1 MTITSLPDT
10 ASMTIEDVQ
19 GRADTRR
26 IPINHVVIKAI
37 RHPVR
42 VSEPSGGQQ
51 HTIAT
56 ASMYVNLPEDVK
68 GTHMS
73 RFVQLLNEHDRPIDA
88 TNFGAMVTA
97 MVDRLDAEVGHIEMS
112 FPYFVTKLTPVSGM
126 PSTLDSPPT
135 HESVRTPSSQK
146 TSSRSTTARPTP
158 ASRRQGRLGR
168 WWARWESNPRPSD
181 YESPALTIELRAR
194 TDSTGRSRPL
204 DPCPDTRPWPPPG
217 PPGPRRRNETTRTKV
232 RVVLFA
238 PGVGL
243 EPTTCGLTV
252 RRSAS

>member
-26 IPINHVVIKAI
+26 IPINQVVIKAI

-73 RFVQLLNEHDRPIDA
+73 RFVQLLNEHDRHHELQ
-88 TNFGAMVTA
+88 
-97 MVDRLDAEVGHIEMS
+97 RHGHRH
-112 FPYFVTKLTPVSGM
+112 G
-126 PSTLDSPPT
+126 
-135 HESVRTPSSQK
+135 
-146 TSSRSTTARPTP
+146 RP
-158 ASRRQGRLGR
+158 
-168 WWARWESNPRPSD
+168 
-181 YESPALTIELRAR
+181 
-194 TDSTGRSRPL
+194 
-204 DPCPDTRPWPPPG
+204 
-217 PPGPRRRNETTRTKV
+217 PRRGRRAHRYELPVLRHQAHSGERHAKHARLTADPRV
-232 RVVLFA
+232 RAYSVESKNF
-238 PGVGL
+238 
-243 EPTTCGLTV
+243 ESIHNC
-252 RRSAS
+252 SAYARIDVDKDA